1 MRMLCAMAAAG
12 VVVGSILPTGP
23 LAAQAGPT
31 MDHAMGGATDHS
43 MFVVPLGSW
52 SLVGMAQAFPVVT
65 IGAPGGDEG
74 DPVRATGWYLTQPAL
89 MTNLESP
96 GQRVVLRTTLDFE
109 GLTQEDGELTFGGWG
124 EGFLDKRHPHT
135 LLHEAMLSVNAWSVG
150 GGGLSLSAGKGFAPY
165 GTDDP
170 MSRPGLKYPTN
181 HHLSQILERWT
192 VNGVWRTTGWSV
204 EAGAFSGNEP
214 EGAYDLSNVDGFGR
228 SWSARLTRRFGGGME
243 TDVDAWE
250 LSASY
255 GRVVET
261 HDGVREA
268 TRLVN
273 GAVRREGAAG
283 PGTLYALVEASHGRP
298 DDGPELF
305 SVLGEFAWASGRH
318 RPYVRFE
325 EARRPEYARLGPSTS
340 DAYFT
345 YDHDDGPIG
354 TTRWSITTLAYA
366 VDATRGSVSVRPFV
380 EAQHH
385 RVRADR
391 GGVQPEALF
400 GSGSFWALSLGARVF
415 LGGGPMRMGRY
426 GVLDAMTEMTRG
438 AADGTMMHDEH
449 GPAPYSGNASAT
461 SAGGS
466 PPPPTATTTYCRP
479 SCR

>member
-1 MRMLCAMAAAG
+1 MRTLCAMAVVGAA
-12 VVVGSILPTGP
+12 VGSILPMSP
-23 LAAQAGPT
+23 LVAQAGPM
-31 MDHAMGGATDHS
+31 MDHTMAGGADHP
-43 MFVVPLGSW
+43 MLVVPLGSW
-52 SLVGMAQAFPVVT
+52 SLVGMAQLFPVVT
-65 IGAPGGDEG
+65 IGAPGGDES
-74 DPVRATGWYLTQPAL
+74 DPVRSTEWYLTQPAL

-96 GQRVVLRTTLDFE
+96 GQRVVLRTTFNFE
-109 GLTQEDGELTFGGWG
+109 GITQEDGELAFGGWG

-150 GGGLSLSAGKGFAPY
+150 SGDLSFSGGKGFAPY

-192 VNGVWRTTGWSV
+192 INGVWRTAAWSV
-204 EAGAFSGNEP
+204 EAGVFSGNEP
-214 EGAYDLSNVDGFGR
+214 EGPSDLSNVDGFGR
-228 SWSARLTRRFGGGME
+228 SWSARLARRFGGGME
-243 TDVDAWE
+243 GDGRAWE

-261 HDGVREA
+261 HDGARET

-273 GAVRREGAAG
+273 GAARMEGAAG
-283 PGTLYALVEASHGRP
+283 AGTLYALVEASHGRP
-298 DDGPELF
+298 DHGAERF
-305 SVLGEFAWASGRH
+305 SVLGELAWTTGRH

-345 YDHDDGPIG
+345 YDHDDDPIG
-354 TTRWSITTLAYA
+354 TTRWSITTFAYA
-366 VDATRGSVSVRPFV
+366 VDATPGKVSVRPFV

-391 GGVQPEALF
+391 GGVEPEALF
-400 GSGSFWALSLGARVF
+400 GSGSFWSISLGARVF

-438 AADGTMMHDEH
+438 AAAGGAMMHGAH
-449 GPAPYSGNASAT
+449 GGA
-461 SAGGS
+461 
-466 PPPPTATTTYCRP
+466 R
-479 SCR
+479 